1 MATAKG
7 TFEMQTTPQQAADK
21 KEHEIAVM
29 ILRKQFNGDLEATGE
44 GMLLS
49 ALSGTDGSAGYVA
62 MERVSG
68 KMDGMRGTFLL
79 QHNGIMNRGTPYV
92 TAVVVPDS
100 GTDELLG
107 LEGRMKINIV
117 EGRHSYSFEYS
128 LRFHA
133 A

>member
-1 MATAKG
+1 
-7 TFEMQTTPQQAADK
+7 MQTTPRQAADK
-21 KEHEIAVM
+21 KDHEIALM
-29 ILRKQFNGDLEATGE
+29 ILRKEFNGDLEATSE

-100 GTDELLG
+100 GTDELVG